1 MTLRRKRV
9 VAKLTGG
16 LGNQLFIYFAALS
29 LAREHDRELTCD
41 LSFIEKSHSLGQSRL
56 DSFALEAQVI
66 ESKAMMRKAKEIRE
80 RIGDALAVRGF
91 PIVNRNYINEVSMIN
106 LRPPRKNKVFYLRGF
121 HNTTQHFESI
131 GKPQMKLKLES
142 ADFKSLKKEM
152 SDSVALH
159 LRGGGTMQYIKILSG
174 RYLLNTI

>member
-106 LRPPRKNKVFYLRGF
+106 LRPPRKNKMF
-121 HNTTQHFESI
+121 
-131 GKPQMKLKLES
+131 
-142 ADFKSLKKEM
+142 
-152 SDSVALH
+152 
-159 LRGGGTMQYIKILSG
+159 
-174 RYLLNTI
+174 